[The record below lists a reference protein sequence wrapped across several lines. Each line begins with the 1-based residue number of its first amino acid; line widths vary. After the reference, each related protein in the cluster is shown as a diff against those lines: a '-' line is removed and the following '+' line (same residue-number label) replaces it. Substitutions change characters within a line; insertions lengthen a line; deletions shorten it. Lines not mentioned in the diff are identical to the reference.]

1 MHFQTGWRQKFAV
14 DRRSK
19 HYQSKEAQMKKIIA
33 LTLALTGVAGLPC
46 AALAAA
52 PQNPA
57 TASFN
62 VTITLVKQCSVT
74 TPANIS
80 LGAYGAV
87 DLISTTATGT
97 TSFNLTCTAGTAYTI
112 GFAGSDDLTAG
123 SPTHQM
129 KGVTTGNTN
138 VVQYQL
144 TDATPS
150 AGNTAPLSASS
161 SVISGTGT
169 GVAVA
174 KTLQAKV
181 INYTTPDAP
190 DTYTDTVTMS
200 VTY

>member
-1 MHFQTGWRQKFAV
+1 
-14 DRRSK
+14 
-19 HYQSKEAQMKKIIA
+19 MKKIIA
-33 LTLALTGVAGLPC
+33 LTLALTAVAGLPG
-46 AALAAA
+46 AALAGP

-57 TASFN
+57 TANFN

-74 TPANIS
+74 TPANIN
-80 LGAYGAV
+80 LGTYGAV

-112 GFAGSDDLTAG
+112 GFTGSDDLTAG

-129 KGVTTGNTN
+129 KGVTTGNSN

-144 TDATPS
+144 TDATAG

-161 SVISGTGT
+161 SVISGSGT
-169 GVAVA
+169 GLAVA

-181 INYTTPDAP
+181 VNYTAPATP

-200 VTY
+200 VAY

>member
-1 MHFQTGWRQKFAV
+1 
-14 DRRSK
+14 
-19 HYQSKEAQMKKIIA
+19 MKKIIA
-33 LTLALTGVAGLPC
+33 LTIGLAGVAWLPC

-57 TASFN
+57 TANFTVS
-62 VTITLVKQCSVT
+62 ITLVKQCSVT
-74 TPANIS
+74 TPANIN

-97 TSFNLTCTAGTAYTI
+97 TSFNLTCTTGTPYTI
-112 GFAGSDDLTAG
+112 GFAGSSDLTAG

-129 KGVTTGNTN
+129 KGVTTGNSN

-144 TDATPS
+144 TDAT
-150 AGNTAPLSASS
+150 AGATNTAPLSASS
-161 SVISGTGT
+161 SVISGTGA

-174 KTLQAKV
+174 KMLQAKV
-181 INYTTPDAP
+181 INYTTPDQP

-200 VTY
+200 VSY